1 MSRRPTVRLPRQGTP
16 FLDLFS
22 MGRAGHSGGFTRTQI
37 EQIRRTVRRIP
48 EVMLKVTGGGTRVG
62 AVAAHL
68 QYISRKGE
76 LTIETSEGD
85 RVTDREAQKALL
97 KNWHLELISGQY
109 RPTGIHGQKSRRTKL
124 VHNIVLSMPSP
135 TPPDKVL
142 AAARKFAREKFA
154 SKHRYALVLH
164 TDQQH
169 PHVHLVV
176 KAEDEH
182 GRRLRIDK
190 ETLRRWREDFARNM
204 REQGIPA
211 NATPRYVR
219 GQNKGKTRDGI
230 YRAGQRG
237 ASTAIRQ
244 RVTDVA
250 GQLRVAGSL
259 HDPARAKLLE
269 TRKVITDGWLNVADA
284 LDTQGE
290 ALLANEVRHFARHL
304 PRVLTDKERVAVAFV
319 QHLANTRQT
328 SPPEI
333 ARDKGDEFTR

>member
-1 MSRRPTVRLPRQGTP
+1 MSRRPTVRLPGTP

-22 MGRAGHSGGFTRTQI
+22 LGRAGPSGGFTLAQI
-37 EQIRRTVRRIP
+37 EQIQRTVRRVP

-109 RPTGIHGQKSRRTKL
+109 PPMGMHGQKPRRTKL

-135 TPPDKVL
+135 TPPGKVL

-169 PHVHLVV
+169 PHVHMVV

-182 GRRLRIDK
+182 GQRLRIDK

-204 REQGIPA
+204 REQGVAA
-211 NATPRYVR
+211 NATPRFVR
-219 GQNKGKTRDGI
+219 GQNKGKTLDGI

-244 RVTDVA
+244 RATDVA
-250 GQLRVAGSL
+250 GQLKATGSF
-259 HDPARAKLLE
+259 HDPARVRLLE
-269 TRKVITDGWLNVADA
+269 TRKAITDGWLEVAGA
-284 LDTQGE
+284 LDAQGE
-290 ALLANEVRHFARHL
+290 TSLANEVRHFARHM
-304 PRVLTDKERVAVAFV
+304 PRALTDKERVAVAFV
-319 QHLANTRQT
+319 YHLANTRQT
-328 SPPEI
+328 PPSGI
-333 ARDKGDEFTR
+333 ARDKSSELTR